1 MATEESPVPDALP
14 RLLRRRSW
22 WRQPS
27 ASMLLVLAASL
38 VVHPWADASKL
49 LRLTAQCVDIVV
61 VLMVVRMIRA
71 EHLLWTSGWLI
82 AVPTVALQVAYLAM
96 PGPDLELVMLAALVV
111 FHAYAVV
118 AMLTYVLRD
127 DDVTLDE
134 LFAIAST
141 YVLLALLW
149 ASAYAIVVHVDPD
162 ALFINPTNNPDG
174 LTTWPDLVYYSM
186 TTLTSTGYGEITP
199 VAPAARALAML
210 QQLVGVLFVAIVIAR
225 LTGLNRRR

>member
-1 MATEESPVPDALP
+1 M
-14 RLLRRRSW
+14 RRRGW

-49 LRLTAQCVDIVV
+49 LRLTAQCLDIAV

-71 EHLLWTSGWLI
+71 EHLLWTSGWMI
-82 AVPTVALQVAYLAM
+82 AVPAVALQLGYLVMPSSSLELAM
-96 PGPDLELVMLAALVV
+96 LCALVV

-118 AMLTYVLRD
+118 AMLSYVLRD
-127 DDVTLDE
+127 DVVTLDE
-134 LFAIAST
+134 LFAIGGT
-141 YVLLALLW
+141 YVLLVLLW
-149 ASAYAIVVHVDPD
+149 ASAYAIVVHFDPQ
-162 ALFINPTNNPDG
+162 ALFINPTNDLDG
-174 LTTWPDLVYYSM
+174 RTTWPDLVYYSI

-225 LTGLNRRR
+225 LTALNRQRSG